1 MAERRKSEDGREQRE
16 GKQQQQ
22 SSRSG
27 SSKQQGGSRRGSEQR
42 ADSSDLKEREYRD
55 EQGNVHHH
63 TREYMERHGK
73 KNGSSDRS

>member
-1 MAERRKSEDGREQRE
+1 MAERRKNENDREQRE
-16 GKQQQQ
+16 DKQQQE

-27 SSKQQGGSRRGSEQR
+27 SSKQQNQSGGGSEHQ

-73 KNGSSDRS
+73 QNGGSDRS